1 MGGQAC
7 VLYGAAEFSRDT
19 DLALLA
25 SAENLTQLR
34 AALDALGASVVAVPP
49 SEIEYLERGHAVHF
63 AYDDPEAGR
72 MRLDVMARMR
82 NVDPFPTLWAR
93 RTTLALEGVGDVELL
108 SLPDLVQS
116 KKTQRDKDWPM
127 LRRLV
132 EVNYLT
138 FRGQATE
145 ERVRFW
151 LLELR
156 TPALL
161 LEAVTRFG
169 ERTRELAGRR
179 PLLVDAVAGREDA
192 VSEGLAREE
201 AAERAAD
208 RAYWAPLRAELEALR
223 RKARRGGADQHT

>member
-25 SAENLTQLR
+25 SPHNLKQLS
-34 AALDALGASVVAVPP
+34 AALHALGASVIAVPP
-49 SEIEYLERGHAVHF
+49 FELQYLERGHAVHF

-72 MRLDVMARMR
+72 MWLDVMARMR
-82 NVDPFPTLWAR
+82 NVDPFPTLWEH
-93 RTTLALEGVGDVELL
+93 RTTLVLEGVGEVEVL
-108 SLPDLVQS
+108 SLPDLAAS

-138 FRGQATE
+138 HRDQATDP
-145 ERVRFW
+145 RVEFW

-161 LEAVTRFG
+161 IEAADRFG
-169 ERTRELAGRR
+169 ERARQLSTRR
-179 PLLVDAVAGREDA
+179 PLLTDALARRADHVAA
-192 VSEGLAREE
+192 GLAREE
-201 AAERAAD
+201 ALERAAD
-208 RAYWAPLRAELEALR
+208 QVYWVPLRAELEALR
-223 RKARRGGADQHT
+223 RRLRRG